1 MIDFGIVRPG
11 TKLYIPFA
19 TYDSNDPSA
28 SVTMSGFATTDIEIY
43 KDGSTT
49 QRGSDNGYALLDTDG
64 TDFDSLT
71 GIHGFSVDLADNTT
85 AGFYAAGSQYFVV
98 VSSITVDSA
107 TVSFIAARFTI
118 GYPDAMI
125 NTTIATLASQTS
137 FTLTA
142 GPAEDNAL
150 IGCPVV
156 IHDVASAVQCGFGV
170 ISAYTGSTKT
180 VTLTAQTTFSAAAT
194 DNISI
199 YPPSNSKWFA
209 SLVTAALPLTP
220 TTAGRTLDVSAGG
233 EAGVDWANVGSPT
246 TILNLSATT
255 IKTATDVEL
264 DTNILISGVN
274 VTGVNGSGIVAS
286 SGENLSGIPWNAAWD
301 AEVQSECTDALNA
314 YDPPTNA
321 EMEARTLVATG
332 YATAANQATIA
343 GYIDTEVSS
352 ILAAIGN
359 SGEGLSG
366 IPTVNS
372 NIVSVEGDETPI
384 DGKSLAAALRY
395 IAAICAGKISGAQ
408 TGQETF
414 KGLDGTTTRVV
425 VDVDESGNRTSVTY
439 D

>member
-43 KDGSTT
+43 KDGSVT
-49 QRGSDNGYALLDTDG
+49 QRASDNGYALLDTDG

-98 VSSITVDSA
+98 VSSITVDGA
-107 TVSFIAARFTI
+107 IVSFIAARFTI

-156 IHDVASAVQCGFGV
+156 IHNVASAVQCGLGV

-180 VTLTAQTTFSAAAT
+180 VTLTAKTTFTAAAT

-209 SLVTAALPLTP
+209 SLATVALPLTP

-246 TILNLSATT
+246 TTLNLSATT
-255 IKTATDVEL
+255 IKTATDVEK
-264 DTNILISGVN
+264 DIADIQNRIGTSG
-274 VTGVNGSGIVAS
+274 NG
-286 SGENLSGIPWNAAWD
+286 LSGIPWNAAWD

-372 NIVSVEGDETPI
+372 NIVSVEGDTTPI

-425 VDVDESGNRTSVTY
+425 VDVDESGNRTGITY
-439 D
+439 DP